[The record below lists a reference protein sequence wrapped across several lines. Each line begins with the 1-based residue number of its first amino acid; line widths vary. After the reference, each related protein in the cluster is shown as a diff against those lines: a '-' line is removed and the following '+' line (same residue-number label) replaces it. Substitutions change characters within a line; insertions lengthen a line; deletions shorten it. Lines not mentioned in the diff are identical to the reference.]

1 MTVPSLYASK
11 AFYDT
16 TSALNGNPFYR
27 NVTNGVSASIRS
39 CSLASNLS
47 TCGLGAFPGGN
58 IGYANRIEGVS
69 DWTDWLGNAAANVID
84 RAAPILNQAFEAF
97 LGQGKVKLLEAAGYK
112 MLGPVTTM
120 INGVETPGIKAQ
132 KRDGSFVIV
141 LKDGNEV
148 PFTTA
153 VAAQTKTVDVKTGL
167 TTGQTAGIAVAAV
180 AAIGLL
186 FFFMSKRR

>member
-1 MTVPSLYASK
+1 
-11 AFYDT
+11 
-16 TSALNGNPFYR
+16 
-27 NVTNGVSASIRS
+27 
-39 CSLASNLS
+39 LASNLTS
-47 TCGLGAFPGGN
+47 CGLGAFPGGN
-58 IGYANRIEGVS
+58 IGYANRIEGVN

-153 VAAQTKTVDVKTGL
+153 VAAQTKTVDIKTGL
-167 TTGQTAGIAVAAV
+167 TTGQTAGIAVGVVALAA
-180 AAIGLL
+180 L